1 MNMEDF
7 NYETTGLTY
16 VETILRPDDVQD
28 VVFIN
33 EKFYYS
39 AQCYTEIIQFVRA
52 QRCSVPFPDGQ
63 LPTEEECA
71 QKDLWREKFNTNPQ
85 PLQEWIDNLP

>member
-1 MNMEDF
+1 MMDN

-16 VETILRPDDVQD
+16 VETVAKPDDVEV

-39 AQCYTEIIQFVRA
+39 AQCYTSIIQFVGA
-52 QRCSVPFPDGQ
+52 QRCTEPLSDGS
-63 LPTEEECA
+63 LPTHEECM
-71 QKDLWREKFNTNPQ
+71 QKDVWREKFNGNHQ
-85 PLQEWIDNLP
+85 PLQDWIDNLP